1 MRNET
6 TEIAVGML
14 SLLPFVLIMLGC
26 IGWIMNIVKIV
37 WAIQANDLTA
47 MFVARVV
54 GAFIA
59 PIGAVLGFF

>member
-14 SLLPFVLIMLGC
+14 GLLPVVILLLG
-26 IGWIMNIVKIV
+26 ITGWIMNIAKIV

-59 PIGAVLGFF
+59 TIGAVLGFF

>member
-1 MRNET
+1 MRHET
-6 TEIAVGML
+6 TDIAVGML
-14 SLLPFVLIMLGC
+14 GLLPVLMILLGG

-54 GAFIA
+54 GAFIV
-59 PIGAVLGFF
+59 PVGAVLGFF